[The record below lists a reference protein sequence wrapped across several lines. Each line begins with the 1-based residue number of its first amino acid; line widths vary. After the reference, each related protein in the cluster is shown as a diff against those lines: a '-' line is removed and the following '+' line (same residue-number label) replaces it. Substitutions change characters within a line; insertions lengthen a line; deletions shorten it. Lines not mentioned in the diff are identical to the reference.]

1 MIHHIRLIG
10 LLLSACSVLLACQTH
25 SKRPPSDIRAATDK
39 EMAQVKPEWIEKKCN
54 VGLIEELFVACVTVA
69 ARQMP
74 VLDVNRRE
82 QFGEHYDPA
91 EWLECMKQSAESGK
105 RGDGGCDMFKTR
117 RVENPEYW
125 PNPSMPPVQWPAAPK
140 DPVYRSWMTS
150 RHYFEALCKAEAGE
164 FIYKTVSDVEGVYLV
179 RPMNR
184 VNTGDVFDKYAP
196 PAPYVR
202 ARGLGRRTDSLEF
215 DFVGQGKYTF
225 FEKPLAF
232 HLSQIEINR
241 SNNRDS
247 SYLENSKISSLSVAR
262 YSGFIGLAIPNG
274 TSADVA
280 KKMKAEYAP
289 QVKAR
294 YGLTWREIRRHA
306 DFEKSVVGSEVAIVD
321 LNSGEILALTR
332 GFSMAEQVSNAPS
345 GMRNWLHACPL
356 ISPQRHSLYFFA
368 EAVLKPATH

>member
-10 LLLSACSVLLACQTH
+10 LLISACSVLLACQTH

-39 EMAQVKPEWIEKKCN
+39 EMAQVKPEWIEKECN
-54 VGLIEELFVACVTVA
+54 VGLYEELFVACVTVTA
-69 ARQMP
+69 KQMP

-179 RPMNR
+179 RPMNY
-184 VNTGDVFDKYAP
+184 VYTGDIFDKYVQY
-196 PAPYVR
+196 APYVR
-202 ARGLGRRTDSLEF
+202 SRGFGRRTDAREF
-215 DFVGQGKYTF
+215 RFVGQNKYSF
-225 FEKPLAF
+225 FENPLPY

-241 SNNRDS
+241 FIIGDP
-247 SYLENSKISSLSVAR
+247 SYFEKPKVADLTVAR
-262 YSGFIGLAIPNG
+262 YSGYTGLPVPNG
-274 TSADVA
+274 TSADMDRQMRV
-280 KKMKAEYAP
+280 EYAK

-294 YGLTWREIRRHA
+294 YGLTWREIRRPS
-306 DFEKSVVGSEVAIVD
+306 DFEKGVLGSEIAIVD
-321 LNSGEILALTR
+321 LASGEILALAR
-332 GFSMAEQVSNAPS
+332 GFAMAEQVTHAPS
-345 GMRNWLHACPL
+345 GRMQWSFPCPYNEKR
-356 ISPQRHSLYFFA
+356 QDLYSFTQ
-368 EAVLKPATH
+368 AVLKPAAH